1 MNSRCEHVFE
11 LDLNLGE
18 VRCVKCRD
26 FDDEMQLP
34 VANPEAQDIRD
45 KENEAQESQ
54 LNFEQLSRKKLCF
67 GKDIDLD
74 TA

>member
-1 MNSRCEHVFE
+1 MMLIPKPKPPVSVEHVFE

-34 VANPEAQDIRD
+34 VSNPEAQDIRD

-54 LNFEQLSRKKLCF
+54 LNFE
-67 GKDIDLD
+67 
-74 TA
+74 